1 MTYSMSIT
9 GASAN
14 NQFQPLVV
22 KVSDQVEAGG
32 QTLTAVGAPAEQNMM
47 RLGVPVLC
55 TAPHGG
61 QAWYVY
67 DAERSIPGVSRIM
80 RRL

>member
-1 MTYSMSIT
+1 MTYSIGAT

-14 NQFQPLVV
+14 NPFQPLVV
-22 KVSDQVEAGG
+22 KVSDQTVAGG

-55 TAPHGG
+55 TTPSGE